1 MAFMLG
7 GGNGG
12 GTGFGR
18 RRFGPGALSEINI
31 IPLVDVVLVLLIIF
45 MLTAQVMEFGLE
57 VNVPTVK
64 QSKDT
69 AENLPIVTID
79 RRAKLY
85 LNGQPININQ
95 IVPELKRQFKDAKKV
110 YIVGDTNVVYGT
122 VISVV
127 SALDEAKVVSMLVT
141 KPEDYINVNQK

>member
-7 GGNGG
+7 GGNGNG
-12 GTGFGR
+12 GGFGR
-18 RRFGPGALSEINI
+18 RRYGPTALAEINI

-122 VISVV
+122 VINVV
-127 SALDEAKVVSMLVT
+127 SALDEGKIVSMLVT

>member
-7 GGNGG
+7 GGNGSG
-12 GTGFGR
+12 SGFGR

-141 KPEDYINVNQK
+141 KPEDYLNVNQK

>member
-7 GGNGG
+7 GGNGSG
-12 GTGFGR
+12 SGFGR

-79 RRAKLY
+79 RHAKLY

-141 KPEDYINVNQK
+141 KPEDYLNVNQK

>member
-7 GGNGG
+7 GGNGSG
-12 GTGFGR
+12 GGFGR

-79 RRAKLY
+79 RHAKLY

-141 KPEDYINVNQK
+141 KPEDYLTVNQK